1 MTIQEINK
9 NLILN
14 NKIKKTKKYRYK
26 KKSSDIKQAT
36 KDAIDKKRSSTT
48 KMKRKN

>member
-14 NKIKKTKKYRYK
+14 NKIKKTKNINIKKKLRYK
-26 KKSSDIKQAT
+26 AGH
-36 KDAIDKKRSSTT
+36 KRC
-48 KMKRKN
+48 N